1 MQEER
6 TATKPVAVSSAYK
19 TASDRRVVVQ
29 GLPCATA
36 IAPRYLTEG
45 HKKTGNSPK
54 KSQKTDKQW
63 TFACFKAK

>member
-29 GLPCATA
+29 GLPCATI

-45 HKKTGNSPK
+45 HKTTGNNPK
-54 KSQKTDKQW
+54 SLKKHDKHW
-63 TFACFKAK
+63 TFGSFKEM

>member
-1 MQEER
+1 MWWNNENNARER

-29 GLPCATA
+29 GLPCATV

-54 KSQKTDKQW
+54 KS
-63 TFACFKAK
+63 